1 MRAEREQDIQRA
13 VLQYLRVVRRWP
25 AVRINSGALRVGGR
39 LVRFND
45 GCGVSDVLAVLP
57 GGRFASIEV
66 KRPGNKPTADQAAWL
81 ALVREAGG
89 LALVVTG
96 VQDLIDQLG
105 AAGY

>member
-13 VLQYLRVVRRWP
+13 VLQYLRVIRRWP
-25 AVRINSGALRVGGR
+25 CVRINSGAVKVGGR

-45 GCGVSDVLAVLP
+45 LTGVSDVLCVLP
-57 GGRFASIEV
+57 GGRMGSLEV
-66 KRPGNKPTADQAAWL
+66 KRPGCKPTADQEAWL